1 MNRVLPAALLA
12 LAAVPAHAAD
22 ESAGWEVGAAGSFAD
37 YSWDNDIVDDSSTGL
52 KLFGGYRFG
61 KWFGVEGAYHN
72 FGDFEADLV
81 PLDPAGENDFEVD
94 GFSLVGKLYIPVPSD
109 TVTAFAKAGWF
120 DFDQQR
126 VADDVVLA
134 SNSPSGLTAGAGVD
148 VDVGRSLRFRFEGD
162 WFDVDDANLWALNL
176 GLVYVFGRPAP
187 AAAAV
192 AAPVAAAAAA
202 PPPPPPPPPPVDSDG
217 DGVLDPADRCPGTPA
232 GASVDAQGC
241 ETELTLRGVNFEYN
255 SAQLTPQDE
264 AILDSVADILAQ
276 RPQFA
281 VEVQGH
287 TDGSGPD
294 AYNQDLSE
302 RRASA
307 VRDYLVG
314 RGVPAGRLTARG
326 YGESE
331 PVAGNDTAEGRA
343 LNRRVTLSFST
354 AAE

>member
-12 LAAVPAHAAD
+12 LAAVPVHAAD
-22 ESAGWEVGAAGSFAD
+22 ESAGWEVGAAGSFATYTWED
-37 YSWDNDIVDDSSTGL
+37 DAVDDSSTGL

-61 KWFGVEGAYHN
+61 KWLGAEGAYHN
-72 FGDFEADLV
+72 FGDFEADLI
-81 PLDPAGENDFEVD
+81 PGSPAGENKVEVD

-109 TVTAFAKAGWF
+109 TVTVFAKAGWY

-126 VADDVVLA
+126 VEDDTVQD

-148 VDVGRSLRFRFEGD
+148 VDISRSLRFRFEGD
-162 WFDVDDANLWALNL
+162 WFDVDDADLWSLNL
-176 GLVYVFGRPAP
+176 GIAYVFGRPQP

-192 AAPVAAAAAA
+192 VAAPVAMAAE
-202 PPPPPPPPPPVDSDG
+202 PPPPPPPPPPADTDG
-217 DGVLDPADRCPGTPA
+217 DGVVDPSDRCPGTPA
-232 GASVDAQGC
+232 GATVDAQGC

-287 TDGSGPD
+287 TDSSGPD

-302 RRASA
+302 RRAGA

-314 RGVPAGRLTARG
+314 RGVPATRLSARG

-331 PVAGNDTAEGRA
+331 PVADNDTAEGRA
-343 LNRRVTLSFST
+343 LNRRVTLSFS
-354 AAE
+354 AQ